1 MGGTR
6 GVVLTGL
13 GLLTPLGADRESSWD
28 ALIAGK
34 SAVSFDGGRVP
45 LRPEGGT
52 RAIQLALAAARE
64 AWAHAGH
71 PVVPPE
77 RVGCVVSSSKPF
89 PPVAGQEA
97 WRSPEEVPA
106 AVARSFGV
114 QGMVM
119 NLTAACATGAQSL
132 LAAAGWIAE
141 GRADL
146 VLAGASESALHPLYQ
161 AGFRQMGV
169 LSKAGCVRPFDR
181 NRDGF
186 LMGEGAAVFVVES
199 FESAFSRGVPILA
212 WVMGGDVSSDAHHA
226 TRFNSNGDRMAASF
240 RRALGRAG
248 VSPKS
253 IGYVNAH
260 GTGTVLND
268 SLESKALLSLF
279 GNGSPP
285 ISSTKGATG
294 HLLGATGAVELGFTL
309 LAIRDGLLPPT
320 LNLDNP
326 ETDQLDFVPNRA
338 RRAPI
343 RQAASLSF
351 GFGGALSSVVLGH
364 PQP

>member
-1 MGGTR
+1 MFGAS
-6 GVVLTGL
+6 GVVITGL
-13 GLLTPLGADRESSWD
+13 GLITPLGAGRETSWN
-28 ALIAGK
+28 ALVEGR
-34 SAVSFDGGRVP
+34 SAVSPVGGRVP
-45 LRPEGGT
+45 LEADGDT
-52 RAIQLALAAARE
+52 RAIQLALVAARE
-64 AWAHAGH
+64 AWAQAGH
-71 PVVPPE
+71 PVVNPE
-77 RVGCVVSSSKPF
+77 RVGCVVSSSKPL
-89 PPVAGQEA
+89 PPLEGQGV

-106 AVARSFGV
+106 AVARFFGA
-114 QGMVM
+114 QGIVM

-169 LSKAGCVRPFDR
+169 LSNAGRVRPFDR

-199 FESAFSRGVPILA
+199 RESALVRGVPILA
-212 WVMGGDVSSDAHHA
+212 WVMGGDFSSDAHHA

-248 VSPKS
+248 ISPES
-253 IGYVNAH
+253 LDYVNAH

-268 SLESKALLSLF
+268 SLESKALLSIF
-279 GNGSPP
+279 PNGAPP
-285 ISSTKGATG
+285 VSSTKGATG

-309 LAIRDGLLPPT
+309 LSIRDGILPPT
-320 LNLDNP
+320 LNLEVP
-326 ETDQLDFVPNRA
+326 ETDRLDFVPNHSRSSA
-338 RRAPI
+338 VRR
-343 RQAASLSF
+343 AASLSF
-351 GFGGALSSVVLGH
+351 GFGGVLSAVVLGG
-364 PQP
+364 PQ